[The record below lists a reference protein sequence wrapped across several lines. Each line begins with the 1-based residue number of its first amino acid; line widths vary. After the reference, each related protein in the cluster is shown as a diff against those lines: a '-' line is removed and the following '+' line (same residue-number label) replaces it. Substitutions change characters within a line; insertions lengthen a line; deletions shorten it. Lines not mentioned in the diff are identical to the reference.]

1 MIRGNIMTTNNLYA
15 IDTVQDLDQESAAAV
30 QGGILVYTGSRFRG
44 SVRDVQATGNLASV
58 GLNNVISSI
67 RNNTQ
72 KTWVFYTGFN
82 NSGRRFSLRPGRTA
96 SRLGRFDNQVSSL
109 RSIG

>member
-1 MIRGNIMTTNNLYA
+1 MTTNNLYA
-15 IDTVQDLDQESAAAV
+15 IDTVQDINEESAAAV
-30 QGGILVYTGSRFRG
+30 QGGILVYTGSNFRG
-44 SVRDVQATGNLASV
+44 ARRDVQATRNLRSV

-67 RNNTQ
+67 RNNTR

-82 NSGRRFSLRPGRTA
+82 NSGSRFSLRPGQTA
-96 SRLGRFDNQVSSL
+96 SRLGRFDNQISSL

>member
-1 MIRGNIMTTNNLYA
+1 MTTNNLYS
-15 IDTVQDLDQESAAAV
+15 IDTVEDLNQESAAAV

-44 SVRDVQATGNLASV
+44 SVRDVQATGDLRSV

-72 KTWVFYTGFN
+72 KTWVFYTGFK
-82 NSGRRFSLRPGRTA
+82 NSGRRVSLRPGRVF
-96 SRLGRFDNQVSSL
+96 SRLGSFDNRISSL